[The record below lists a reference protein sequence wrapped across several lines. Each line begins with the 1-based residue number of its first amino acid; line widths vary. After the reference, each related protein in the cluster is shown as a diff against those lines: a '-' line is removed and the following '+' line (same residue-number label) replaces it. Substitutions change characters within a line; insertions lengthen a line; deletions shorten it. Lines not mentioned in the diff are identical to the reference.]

1 MKAKVKTWLAQLES
15 GAIKSKTVTVLDY
28 IKKNSE
34 NFRFVTLVDMRQEL
48 RISHQSLTGII
59 SNMCDEGLIYG
70 GFEIEHNGSYYTQ
83 FRFIFDEENRAR
95 IRQERL
101 REKFTHWLNRVD
113 EFEELIPSY
122 LIQQL
127 RQINSNN

>member
-28 IKKNSE
+28 IKKNSD
-34 NFRFVTLVDMRQEL
+34 NFRYVTLIDMRQEL
-48 RISHQSLTGII
+48 RISHQSLTCII
-59 SNMCDEGLIYG
+59 SNLCDEGLIYG
-70 GFEIEHNGSYYTQ
+70 GFEIEHNGSHYTQ
-83 FRFIFDEENRAR
+83 FRFIADEENRTR

-101 REKFTHWLNRVD
+101 SEKFTHWLNRVD

-122 LIQQL
+122 IIQQL